1 MQNSL
6 NNQMDTLFKPSNVQ
20 TLDETVDDFKEIG
33 TGLLTGTI
41 AIPSDVVTGAET
53 VNTFLAENSYSPLA
67 MLIKDNLQEFEK
79 EYGRKAFDQGF
90 EEITGIKS
98 DPTNMNQLVGEIL
111 SPTGAF
117 LAPTKL
123 VDKLSD
129 GASALYNKIKN
140 TLSANNFGKSDLV
153 TEGAY
158 IDPIM
163 TIPKKDIDVNRPK
176 IDLNVIGEN
185 NPLGKEQAQ
194 KYRIAEYGELQTGTA
209 KRGQKPVKSSVFT
222 FNITEEDSIKNYE
235 MLTLPQKQTLYKATG
250 VYRGADG
257 KLRYA
262 IPMKDATLNTDA
274 FKVGNDGNLIIPEG
288 ATLKDI
294 LNFQDLFKQY
304 DKKINV
310 DIDGVSKSY
319 KPIGDIKIVR
329 VPKNEMDEVQATY
342 NPNTDE
348 IGLSPNTPK
357 GMLSDIIHE
366 LQHAIQRREG
376 FDSGSSVS
384 RETLK
389 LDPDY
394 NVKADNLKKSLGGIQ
409 SEFFEK
415 VNNRNK
421 NIIDVLKFNLTQNE
435 LLKSSEPQFVDELMK
450 TFGSKGMNEMFQ
462 EKFENMITKLA
473 QREQINYNKFNG
485 DINFNV
491 SSDETYYTTLSNNPL
506 QIAMSNKI
514 NFDKAEANTIR
525 LLSGMPEFKP
535 YMKKRIEILNEA
547 DKLNETYKQAEK
559 NYRSSRG
566 EVEAFFAQKRLEDPD
581 ETPGLGQFY
590 KGEKQIPK
598 KLDLDVEQ
606 SVNLPKFYMGEK
618 GITNNLDSFVK
629 IDDFK
634 NADNALLERFK
645 DNIYSIA
652 DKFDDNLKKSNLPIE
667 RKNKVEIQFD
677 NKFKAF
683 DKEIARRKK
692 SYLSMYDEVEK
703 YKDTLKGEDA
713 DTFTEAFD
721 SAYNNAAETILENP
735 DNIFGEG
742 ATLEEL
748 QKNMVKG
755 NLIHDQFFFANLYD
769 GLINANA
776 ENSASFVADLFKK
789 YQ

>member
-6 NNQMDTLFKPSNVQ
+6 NDQMDTLFKPSNVQ
-20 TLDETVDDFKEIG
+20 TLEETVDDFKEIG
-33 TGLLTGTI
+33 TGVLTGTI

-53 VNTFLAENSYSPLA
+53 VNTFLAENSYSPMA
-67 MLIKDNLQEFEK
+67 MLIKENLQEFEK
-79 EYGRKAFDQGF
+79 EYGREAFDQGF

-98 DPTNMNQLVGEIL
+98 DPTNINQLMGEIL
-111 SPTGAF
+111 SPTGVF
-117 LAPTKL
+117 LAPIKL
-123 VDKLSD
+123 ADKLSD
-129 GASALYNKIKN
+129 GASVLYNKIKN

-158 IDPIM
+158 IDPVM

-194 KYRIAEYGELQTGTA
+194 KYRIAEYGELKTGTA

-222 FNITEEDSIKNYE
+222 FNIKEEDSIKNYE

-304 DKKINV
+304 DKRMTIDV
-310 DIDGVSKSY
+310 DGVSKIY

-329 VPKNEMDEVQATY
+329 VPKNEMHEVQATY

-348 IGLSPNTPK
+348 IGLSPNTSK

-394 NVKADNLKKSLGGIQ
+394 DLKVDNLKKSLGGIQ

-421 NIIDVLKFNLTQNE
+421 NVIDVLKFNLTQNE
-435 LLKSSEPQFVDELMK
+435 LLKSSEPQFVNELMK
-450 TFGSKGMNEMFQ
+450 TFGSKGMDEMFQ

-473 QREQINYNKFNG
+473 QKEQINYNKFDG

-491 SSDETYYTTLSNNPL
+491 SSDETYHTTLSNNPL

-535 YMKKRIEILNEA
+535 YMKKRIELLNET

-566 EVEAFFAQKRLEDPD
+566 EVEAFFAQKRLEDSNEVPS
-581 ETPGLGQFY
+581 LGQFY

-598 KLDLDVEQ
+598 KLELDVEQ
-606 SVNLPKFYMGEK
+606 SVNPSSIKNLSPITQEIIFLDNPNTVKSLFLKDTERAKELGGEIVNQDYRAPKFK
-618 GITNNLDSFVK
+618 TITNELADPISLDKLNKAKKEIYDMTQFRYKDLPEEITVYRVGKLNQEDGVSSFSLDPDYNVELNLPWQKGRDDPLVAYKVKKSDILASPDFAEGIGKGRKFEEEEVIIDNDKVK
-629 IDDFK
+629 I
-634 NADNALLERFK
+634 
-645 DNIYSIA
+645 
-652 DKFDDNLKKSNLPIE
+652 
-667 RKNKVEIQFD
+667 
-677 NKFKAF
+677 
-683 DKEIARRKK
+683 
-692 SYLSMYDEVEK
+692 
-703 YKDTLKGEDA
+703 
-713 DTFTEAFD
+713 
-721 SAYNNAAETILENP
+721 
-735 DNIFGEG
+735 
-742 ATLEEL
+742 EE
-748 QKNMVKG
+748 
-755 NLIHDQFFFANLYD
+755 
-769 GLINANA
+769 
-776 ENSASFVADLFKK
+776 
-789 YQ
+789 

>member
-6 NNQMDTLFKPSNVQ
+6 NDQMDTLFKPSNVQ
-20 TLDETVDDFKEIG
+20 TLEETVDDFKEIG
-33 TGLLTGTI
+33 TGVLTGTI

-53 VNTFLAENSYSPLA
+53 VNTFLAENSYSPMA
-67 MLIKDNLQEFEK
+67 MLIKENLQEFEK
-79 EYGRKAFDQGF
+79 EYGREAFDQGF

-98 DPTNMNQLVGEIL
+98 DPTNINQLMGEIL
-111 SPTGAF
+111 SPTGVF
-117 LAPTKL
+117 LAPIKL
-123 VDKLSD
+123 ADKLSD
-129 GASALYNKIKN
+129 GASVLYNKIKN

-158 IDPIM
+158 IDPVM

-194 KYRIAEYGELQTGTA
+194 KYRIAEYGELKTGTA

-222 FNITEEDSIKNYE
+222 FNIKEEDSIKNYE

-304 DKKINV
+304 DKRMTIDV
-310 DIDGVSKSY
+310 DGVSKIY

-329 VPKNEMDEVQATY
+329 VPKNEMHEVQATY

-348 IGLSPNTPK
+348 IGLSPNTSK

-394 NVKADNLKKSLGGIQ
+394 DLKVDNLKKSLGGIQ

-421 NIIDVLKFNLTQNE
+421 NVIDVLKFNLTQNE
-435 LLKSSEPQFVDELMK
+435 LLKSSEPQFVNELMK
-450 TFGSKGMNEMFQ
+450 TFGSKGMDEMFQ

-473 QREQINYNKFNG
+473 QKEQINYNKFDG

-491 SSDETYYTTLSNNPL
+491 SSDETYHTTLSNNPL

-535 YMKKRIEILNEA
+535 YMKKRIELLNET

-566 EVEAFFAQKRLEDPD
+566 EVEAFFAQKRLEDSNEVPS
-581 ETPGLGQFY
+581 LGQFY

-598 KLDLDVEQ
+598 KLELDVEQ
-606 SVNLPKFYMGEK
+606 SVNPSSIKNLSPITQEIIFLDNPNTVKSLFLKDTEMAKELGGEIVNQDYRAPKFK
-618 GITNNLDSFVK
+618 TITNELADPISLDKLNKAKKEIYDMTQFRYKDLPEEITVYRVGKLNQEDGVSSFSLDPNYNVELNLPWQKGRDDPLVAYKVKKSDILASPDFAEGIGKGRKFEEEEVIIDNDKVK
-629 IDDFK
+629 I
-634 NADNALLERFK
+634 
-645 DNIYSIA
+645 
-652 DKFDDNLKKSNLPIE
+652 
-667 RKNKVEIQFD
+667 
-677 NKFKAF
+677 
-683 DKEIARRKK
+683 
-692 SYLSMYDEVEK
+692 
-703 YKDTLKGEDA
+703 
-713 DTFTEAFD
+713 
-721 SAYNNAAETILENP
+721 
-735 DNIFGEG
+735 
-742 ATLEEL
+742 EE
-748 QKNMVKG
+748 
-755 NLIHDQFFFANLYD
+755 
-769 GLINANA
+769 
-776 ENSASFVADLFKK
+776 
-789 YQ
+789 

>member
-6 NNQMDTLFKPSNVQ
+6 NDQMDTLFKPSNVQ
-20 TLDETVDDFKEIG
+20 TLEETVDDFKEIG
-33 TGLLTGTI
+33 TGVLTGTI

-53 VNTFLAENSYSPLA
+53 VNTFLAENSYSPMA
-67 MLIKDNLQEFEK
+67 MLIKENLQEFEK
-79 EYGRKAFDQGF
+79 EYGREAFDQGF

-98 DPTNMNQLVGEIL
+98 DPTNINQLMGEIL
-111 SPTGAF
+111 SPTGVF
-117 LAPTKL
+117 LAPIKL
-123 VDKLSD
+123 ADKLSD
-129 GASALYNKIKN
+129 GASVLYNKIKN

-158 IDPIM
+158 IDPVM

-194 KYRIAEYGELQTGTA
+194 KYRIAEYGELKTGTA

-222 FNITEEDSIKNYE
+222 FNIKEEDSIKNYE

-304 DKKINV
+304 DKRMTIDV
-310 DIDGVSKSY
+310 DGVSKIY

-329 VPKNEMDEVQATY
+329 VPKNEMHEVQATY

-348 IGLSPNTPK
+348 IGLSPNTSK

-394 NVKADNLKKSLGGIQ
+394 DLKVDNLKKSLGGIQ

-421 NIIDVLKFNLTQNE
+421 NVIDVLKFNLTQNE
-435 LLKSSEPQFVDELMK
+435 LLKSSEPQFVNELMK
-450 TFGSKGMNEMFQ
+450 TFGSKGMDEMFQ

-473 QREQINYNKFNG
+473 QKEQINYNKFDG

-491 SSDETYYTTLSNNPL
+491 SSDETYHTTLSNNPL

-535 YMKKRIEILNEA
+535 YMKKRIELLNET

-566 EVEAFFAQKRLEDPD
+566 EVEAFFAQKRLEDSNEVPS
-581 ETPGLGQFY
+581 LGQFY

-598 KLDLDVEQ
+598 KLELDVEQ
-606 SVNLPKFYMGEK
+606 SVNPSSIKNLSPITQEIIFLDNPNTVKSLFLKDTERAKELGGEIVNQDYRAPKFK
-618 GITNNLDSFVK
+618 TITNELADPISLDKLNKAKKEIYDMTQFRYKDLPEEITVYRVGKLNQEDGVSSFSLDPNYNVELNLPWQKGRDDPLVAYKVKKSDILASPDFAEGIGKGRKFEEEEVIIDNDKVK
-629 IDDFK
+629 I
-634 NADNALLERFK
+634 
-645 DNIYSIA
+645 
-652 DKFDDNLKKSNLPIE
+652 
-667 RKNKVEIQFD
+667 
-677 NKFKAF
+677 
-683 DKEIARRKK
+683 
-692 SYLSMYDEVEK
+692 
-703 YKDTLKGEDA
+703 
-713 DTFTEAFD
+713 
-721 SAYNNAAETILENP
+721 
-735 DNIFGEG
+735 
-742 ATLEEL
+742 EE
-748 QKNMVKG
+748 
-755 NLIHDQFFFANLYD
+755 
-769 GLINANA
+769 
-776 ENSASFVADLFKK
+776 
-789 YQ
+789 

>member
-6 NNQMDTLFKPSNVQ
+6 NDQMDTLFKPSNVQ
-20 TLDETVDDFKEIG
+20 TLEETVDDFKEIG
-33 TGLLTGTI
+33 TGVLTGTI

-53 VNTFLAENSYSPLA
+53 VNTFLAENTYSPMA
-67 MLIKDNLQEFEK
+67 MLLKENLQEFEK

-98 DPTNMNQLVGEIL
+98 DPTNINQLMGEIL
-111 SPTGAF
+111 SPTGVF
-117 LAPTKL
+117 LAPIKL
-123 VDKLSD
+123 ADKLSD
-129 GASALYNKIKN
+129 GASVLYNKIKN

-158 IDPIM
+158 IDPVM

-194 KYRIAEYGELQTGTA
+194 KYRIAEYGELKTGTA

-222 FNITEEDSIKNYE
+222 FNIKEEDSIKNYE

-304 DKKINV
+304 DKRMTIDV
-310 DIDGVSKSY
+310 DGVSKTY

-329 VPKNEMDEVQATY
+329 VPKNEMHEVQATY

-348 IGLSPNTPK
+348 IGLSPNTSK

-394 NVKADNLKKSLGGIQ
+394 DLKVDNLKKSLGGIQ

-421 NIIDVLKFNLTQNE
+421 NVIDVLKFNLTQNE
-435 LLKSSEPQFVDELMK
+435 LLKSSEPQFVNELMK
-450 TFGSKGMNEMFQ
+450 TFGSKGMDEMFQ

-473 QREQINYNKFNG
+473 QKEQISYNKFDG

-491 SSDETYYTTLSNNPL
+491 NSDETYYTTLSNNRFEM
-506 QIAMSNKI
+506 AMSNKI

-535 YMKKRIEILNEA
+535 YMKKRIELLNEA

-566 EVEAFFAQKRLEDPD
+566 EVEAFFAQKRLEDSNEVPS
-581 ETPGLGQFY
+581 LGQFY

-606 SVNLPKFYMGEK
+606 SVNPSSIKNLSPITQEIIFLDNPNTVKSLFLKDTERAKELGVEIVNQDYRAPKFK
-618 GITNNLDSFVK
+618 TITNELADPISLDKLNKAKKEIYDMTQFRYKDLPEEITVYRVGKLNQEDGVSSFSLDPNYNVELNLPWQKGRDDPLVAYKVKKSDILASPDFAEGIGKGRKFEEEEVIIDNDKVK
-629 IDDFK
+629 I
-634 NADNALLERFK
+634 
-645 DNIYSIA
+645 
-652 DKFDDNLKKSNLPIE
+652 
-667 RKNKVEIQFD
+667 
-677 NKFKAF
+677 
-683 DKEIARRKK
+683 
-692 SYLSMYDEVEK
+692 
-703 YKDTLKGEDA
+703 
-713 DTFTEAFD
+713 
-721 SAYNNAAETILENP
+721 
-735 DNIFGEG
+735 
-742 ATLEEL
+742 EE
-748 QKNMVKG
+748 
-755 NLIHDQFFFANLYD
+755 
-769 GLINANA
+769 
-776 ENSASFVADLFKK
+776 
-789 YQ
+789 

>member
-6 NNQMDTLFKPSNVQ
+6 NDQMDTLFKPSNVQ
-20 TLDETVDDFKEIG
+20 TLEETVDDFKEIG
-33 TGLLTGTI
+33 TGVLTGTI

-53 VNTFLAENSYSPLA
+53 VNTFLAENSYSPMA
-67 MLIKDNLQEFEK
+67 MLIKENLQEFEK
-79 EYGRKAFDQGF
+79 EYGREAFDQGF

-98 DPTNMNQLVGEIL
+98 DPTNINQLMGEIL
-111 SPTGAF
+111 SPTGVF
-117 LAPTKL
+117 LAPIKL
-123 VDKLSD
+123 ADKLSD
-129 GASALYNKIKN
+129 GASVLYNKIKN

-158 IDPIM
+158 IDPVM

-194 KYRIAEYGELQTGTA
+194 KYRIAEYGELKTGTA

-222 FNITEEDSIKNYE
+222 FNIKEEDSIKNYE

-304 DKKINV
+304 DKRMTIDV
-310 DIDGVSKSY
+310 DGVSKIY

-329 VPKNEMDEVQATY
+329 VPKNEMHELQATY

-348 IGLSPNTPK
+348 IGLSPNTSK

-394 NVKADNLKKSLGGIQ
+394 DLKVDNLKKSLGGIQ

-421 NIIDVLKFNLTQNE
+421 NVIDVLKFNLTQNE
-435 LLKSSEPQFVDELMK
+435 LLKSSEPQFVNELMK
-450 TFGSKGMNEMFQ
+450 TFGSKGMDEMFQ

-473 QREQINYNKFNG
+473 QKEQINYNKFDG

-491 SSDETYYTTLSNNPL
+491 SSDETYHTTLSNNPL

-535 YMKKRIEILNEA
+535 YMKKRIELLNET

-566 EVEAFFAQKRLEDPD
+566 EVEAFFAQKRLEDSNEVPS
-581 ETPGLGQFY
+581 LGQFY

-598 KLDLDVEQ
+598 KLELDVEQ
-606 SVNLPKFYMGEK
+606 SVNPSSIKNLSPITQEIIFLDNPNTVKSLFLKDTERAKELGGEIVNQDYRAPKFK
-618 GITNNLDSFVK
+618 TITNELADPISLDKLNKAKKEIYDMTQFRYKDLPEEITVYRVGKLNQEDGVSSFSLDPNYNVELNLPWQKGRDDPLVAYKVKKSDILASPDFAEGIGKGRKFEEEEVIIDNDKVK
-629 IDDFK
+629 I
-634 NADNALLERFK
+634 
-645 DNIYSIA
+645 
-652 DKFDDNLKKSNLPIE
+652 
-667 RKNKVEIQFD
+667 
-677 NKFKAF
+677 
-683 DKEIARRKK
+683 
-692 SYLSMYDEVEK
+692 
-703 YKDTLKGEDA
+703 
-713 DTFTEAFD
+713 
-721 SAYNNAAETILENP
+721 
-735 DNIFGEG
+735 
-742 ATLEEL
+742 EE
-748 QKNMVKG
+748 
-755 NLIHDQFFFANLYD
+755 
-769 GLINANA
+769 
-776 ENSASFVADLFKK
+776 
-789 YQ
+789 